1 MEEVIF
7 PTNLVLKG
15 LRRLLPLMRYTKYVA
30 AVIAM
35 VTVTDHGGGSA
46 KTSTVIFMHYLRLM
60 EFVGE
65 EPLQRLNNTVKSP
78 EVGFVRLERLK
89 IAVLKVRDV
98 ISIGNWS
105 GRVGILGMNAQP
117 MQSVVEHAL
126 IMHAWEKV

>member
-1 MEEVIF
+1 M
-7 PTNLVLKG
+7 KC
-15 LRRLLPLMRYTKYVA
+15 TKYVA

-35 VTVTDHGGGSA
+35 VSSVTDHGGGSA

-65 EPLQRLNNTVKSP
+65 EPLQRLNNTVKMMP

-89 IAVLKVRDV
+89 IAVQKAPDV